1 MKKENMRAY
10 LISGPGFFQR
20 RSAWAFCRRRPR
32 RCPCCSR
39 CSCQRSGRAATG
51 QSPGSSGRKAD
62 TLKDVRSDP
71 PRPRPR
77 SSLGLP
83 CSALRMCPAKRRP
96 RMRPQPPAAS
106 SLPSLPL
113 AATVFIHER
122 LHLPPR
128 DASVAAAISACGQRL
143 LCKLHN

>member
-20 RSAWAFCRRRPR
+20 CSAWAFCRRRPR

-96 RMRPQPPAAS
+96 RMRPQPPAAVTAARCRGLHS
-106 SLPSLPL
+106 RTPPPASTIVRRPPALP
-113 AATVFIHER
+113 AGTATIV
-122 LHLPPR
+122 
-128 DASVAAAISACGQRL
+128 
-143 LCKLHN
+143 